1 MEQLR
6 LWILGIAVTS
16 LLLGLGEALV
26 TQKGIQQVLRLA
38 GGVLLIVVLLGPIG
52 KMSGAWQ
59 GFSLE
64 DYRSQIASREEELRE
79 EQEENLSAIIES
91 QLDEYIWDKAQ
102 AMGLDV
108 TISVSTRKSS
118 GGVALPD
125 RVAIKGPYNAEFS
138 RWLEEEMGVDAEHQ
152 IWQEE

>member
-6 LWILGIAVTS
+6 IWILGIAVTS

-26 TQKGIQQVLRLA
+26 TQKGIQRVLRLT
-38 GGVLLIVVLLGPIG
+38 GGVLLIVVLLGPLG
-52 KMSGAWQ
+52 KISGGWK
-59 GFSLE
+59 GLSLK

-79 EQEENLSAIIES
+79 DQEENLSAIIES

-102 AMGLDV
+102 AMGLNV
-108 TISVSTRKSS
+108 TITVSTRKSS
-118 GGVALPD
+118 GGIALPD
-125 RVAIKGPYNAEFS
+125 RVAIEGPYNAEFS
-138 RWLEEEMGVDAEHQ
+138 QWLEEEMGVDAEHQ

>member
-16 LLLGLGEALV
+16 LLLGLGESLV
-26 TQKGIQQVLRLA
+26 TQKGIQRVLRLA
-38 GGVLLIVVLLGPIG
+38 GGVLLIVVLLGPLG
-52 KMSGAWQ
+52 KMSGVWQ
-59 GFSLE
+59 EFSLE
-64 DYRSQIASREEELRE
+64 GYRSQIAGREEELRE

-91 QLDEYIWDKAQ
+91 QMDEYIWDKAQ

-108 TISVSTRKSS
+108 TVSVSTRKSS
-118 GGVALPD
+118 GGIALPD
-125 RVAIKGPYNAEFS
+125 RVAIAGPYNAEFS
-138 RWLEEEMGVDAEHQ
+138 QWLEEEIGVDAEYQ